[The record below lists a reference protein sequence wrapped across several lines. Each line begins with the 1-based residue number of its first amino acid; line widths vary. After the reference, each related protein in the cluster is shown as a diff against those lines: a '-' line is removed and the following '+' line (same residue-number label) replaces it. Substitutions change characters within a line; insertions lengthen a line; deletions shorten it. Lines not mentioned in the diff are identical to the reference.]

1 MSIDLINNRLIVA
14 NWGGDS
20 LSIID
25 LVNEESIAEIKSGL
39 QSRAFGQFIYTN

>member
-1 MSIDLINNRLIVA
+1 MSIDYINERLIIA

-20 LSIID
+20 ISVID
-25 LVNEESIAEIKSGL
+25 LKTEKLIMEIKSGL